1 MRRRWHPSE
10 DCRSSAWPDTRC
22 STEASDGR
30 ELRQRLRQAH

>member
-1 MRRRWHPSE
+1 MRRRWHRPGTRYSIL
-10 DCRSSAWPDTRC
+10 DARC